1 VTEGSTAPTTPIS
14 RQLLTAARTRWRQL
28 VAVAAALAIV
38 VPLAWMWW
46 DSRMPGSYSVMDMG
60 YVDLGGGPDT
70 MGLASG
76 DPSDHAG
83 MPGMTS
89 VADLVEDADRPADV
103 VAELTATQGQVTLE
117 SGRKV
122 DGFMFNDSSPGP
134 TIEATEGDLVEVRV
148 HNEDVTDGISVHWH
162 GVDVPN
168 AEDGVAGVTQDATM
182 PGEDRVYRFVVD
194 DPGTYWYHSHQV
206 SHEQVIRGLFGA
218 LVVRHRS
225 AAEDADVLAVTH
237 TYGGTRTLNGR
248 EGVVTEEVPAGQVA
262 RVRIVNTDN
271 GAVQAW
277 TSGQFRVLAV
287 DAREVNEPTPVEGDR
302 VSVPAG
308 GRYDLEITTPA
319 RVHLGSTV
327 LVLGEDPGAV
337 PQPRTRLD
345 MLSYGEPTAL
355 PFDPAEAD
363 RTFRYSMGRR
373 PGFLDGK
380 PGFWWSI
387 NGHLW
392 PDVPMY
398 VVDEGDVVVMEIENH
413 SGEVHPMHLHGHHA
427 VVLSRDG
434 EQASGSPWWVDSLD
448 VDNGETMTVAFVADN
463 PGIWMDHCHNLKH
476 AAEGLVAHLMYSGVT
491 TPFRLGD
498 DSGNEPE

>member
-1 VTEGSTAPTTPIS
+1 MTEYVKAHL
-14 RQLLTAARTRWRQL
+14 RQIVAIAATL
-28 VAVAAALAIV
+28 VIV
-38 VPLAWMWW
+38 VPLAWMWQA
-46 DSRMPGSYSVMDMG
+46 SRMPGSYSVMDMG
-60 YVDLGGGPDT
+60 YVDAGGGPVSAT
-70 MGLASG
+70 GHHG
-76 DPSDHAG
+76 DHAG
-83 MPGMTS
+83 TIS
-89 VADLVEDADRPADV
+89 VSDLVEDTDRAADV
-103 VAELTATQGQVTLE
+103 VAELTASQGTVTLA

-122 DGFMFNDSSPGP
+122 EGYTFNGSSPGP
-134 TIEATEGDLVEVRV
+134 TIEATEGDLLEVRV
-148 HNEDVTDGISVHWH
+148 HNEDVEDGISVHWH

-168 AEDGVAGVTQDATM
+168 AEDGVAGVTQDAIGV
-182 PGEDRVYRFVVD
+182 GEDHVYRFVVD
-194 DPGTYWYHSHQV
+194 DPGSYWYHSHQV
-206 SHEQVIRGLFGA
+206 SHTQVIRGLFGP
-218 LVVRHRS
+218 LVVKHKTAS
-225 AAEDADVLAVTH
+225 EDAELLAVTH
-237 TYGGTRTLNGR
+237 TYAGTRTLDGR
-248 EGVVTEEVPAGQVA
+248 EGVVTEDVPDGQVA

-277 TSGQFRVLAV
+277 TSGPYRVLAV
-287 DAREVNEPTPVEGDR
+287 DARDVNEPTPVEGER

-308 GRYDLEITTPA
+308 GRYDLEVTAPA
-319 RVHLGSTV
+319 RVHVGSTV
-327 LVLGEDPGAV
+327 LVVGDDPGAV
-337 PQPRTRLD
+337 PQPREKLD

-373 PGFLDGK
+373 PGFVDGK

-398 VVDEGDVVVMEIENH
+398 LVDEGDIVVFEIENH

-434 EQASGSPWWVDSLD
+434 EAASGSPWWVDSLD
-448 VDNGETMTVAFVADN
+448 VENGETMTVAFVADN

-476 AAEGLVAHLMYSGVT
+476 AAQGLVAHLMYSGVT
-491 TPFRLGD
+491 EPYRLGD